1 MKKVPS
7 SSADNTRTNSII
19 DSHLLNQKRRKS
31 LKSFRNASLDIG
43 SYLHPEGKFQLK
55 LHEKI
60 LTSNYFIMIYKSL
73 LMCET
78 VLMFSGIIMNTAR
91 RQSNALSVGSTPLN
105 KVITII
111 LAAQKTSPTYVA
123 QALDEVV

>member
-1 MKKVPS
+1 MPKVSFHIRFNNYSISNHLQLYQCYANKKLLIINISLTFNRDPDQIVYVKKVPS

-60 LTSNYFIMIYKSL
+60 LTSNYLIYDL
-73 LMCET
+73 
-78 VLMFSGIIMNTAR
+78 
-91 RQSNALSVGSTPLN
+91 
-105 KVITII
+105 
-111 LAAQKTSPTYVA
+111 
-123 QALDEVV
+123 

>member
-1 MKKVPS
+1 MPS

-60 LTSNYFIMIYKSL
+60 LTLNYSMIYKSL
-73 LMCET
+73 LMFET

>member
-55 LHEKI
+55 LYEKI
-60 LTSNYFIMIYKSL
+60 LTLNYFMINKSL

>member
-1 MKKVPS
+1 MS
-7 SSADNTRTNSII
+7 
-19 DSHLLNQKRRKS
+19 
-31 LKSFRNASLDIG
+31 
-43 SYLHPEGKFQLK
+43 
-55 LHEKI
+55 
-60 LTSNYFIMIYKSL
+60 
-73 LMCET
+73 ET